1 MTSLGHT
8 SVTSDNT
15 VIVIVTNHKTYKRMM
30 SYNVYNAC

>member
-15 VIVIVTNHKTYKRMM
+15 ITVIVTSYMM
-30 SYNVYNAC
+30 HGKMISYNV